1 MLRRQVAVHAFEA
14 TSGVP
19 SVLCDDLYGGRVCL
33 IWVDPATGRA
43 TGASDPGGGGGLAEV
58 TS

>member
-1 MLRRQVAVHAFEA
+1 MLRRQVAAHAFEA

-33 IWVDPATGRA
+33 IWVDPATGWA
-43 TGASDPGGGGGLAEV
+43 TGASDPRGAV
-58 TS
+58 VSPR